1 MLLAPAIVVFV
12 GLAGKHP
19 EKIEHQMQPVLAH
32 AHVAKRAI
40 AARDLATLARHTDAS
55 RDLVREM
62 HVDGV
67 IGGALIES
75 GGSLTL
81 RVVIYDGEGNLK
93 SLGETPLGARTMS
106 KDELEVLG
114 DNLGEELG
122 GITHKATEPTIEPRV
137 ALPKTAPKPSA
148 APAPAPGLAEIN
160 FDTDE
165 AKPAPAPA
173 PAEQHRDDQHEA
185 ESSDA
190 VSLADVASLNDSSD
204 SVSATTVAAA
214 APASDAGL
222 HLHADAGFGVASR
235 SFSGPSGVMGYS
247 SSAVGTVHAEAGL
260 SPMAHLALSAM
271 AEEALDM
278 TSSVGRSMASTSMSR
293 WEITAAYSLPIG
305 RLAIAPTVGLG
316 QRNFS
321 IDSSSSD
328 RSPDTS
334 YGYMLLGATA
344 SLPIGERIT
353 ARALAAF
360 EPVTGGDDPT
370 AMAFGAATRW
380 ALDAGAG
387 LDVTLF
393 SHVTA
398 RAAVDY
404 QRFSWAW
411 NAAGGRG
418 AGGAVDSYPTGTLSV
433 GAEY

>member
-1 MLLAPAIVVFV
+1 MLLAPAVIVFV

-19 EKIEHQMQPVLAH
+19 EKIEHQMKPVLAH
-32 AHVAKRAI
+32 AHIAKRAI
-40 AARDLATLARHTDAS
+40 AARDLATIARHTDSSA
-55 RDLVREM
+55 DVVRAL

-67 IGGALIES
+67 VGGALIES
-75 GGSLTL
+75 GGVITL
-81 RVVIYDGEGNLK
+81 RVVIYDGDGNLK
-93 SLGETPLGARTMS
+93 SLGETPLSGIAMS

-114 DNLGEELG
+114 DNLGEELAG
-122 GITHKATEPTIEPRV
+122 FKHKVAPVAEPAIE
-137 ALPKTAPKPSA
+137 LPKTAPKPEAAEISFDADDAKSEKSEPA
-148 APAPAPGLAEIN
+148 APS
-160 FDTDE
+160 
-165 AKPAPAPA
+165 
-173 PAEQHRDDQHEA
+173 AEQHRDDHHEA

-190 VSLADVASLNDSSD
+190 VSLADVSSLNDG
-204 SVSATTVAAA
+204 SVTESATPVAS
-214 APASDAGL
+214 ASDASL
-222 HLHADAGFGVASR
+222 HLHATAGFGVTSR
-235 SFSGPSGVMGYS
+235 SFSGPSGVMGYTS
-247 SSAVGTVHAEAGL
+247 SPVGTVHAEAGL
-260 SPMAHLALSAM
+260 SPVAHLALSAM
-271 AEEALDM
+271 AEEAVDM
-278 TSSVGRSMASTSMSR
+278 TTSVNKAMASTSMSR
-293 WEITAAYSLPIG
+293 WEITAAYSFSAG

-321 IDSSSSD
+321 IASSSSD

-334 YGYMLLGATA
+334 YGYVVLGAGA
-344 SLPIGERIT
+344 SLPIGEHVT

-387 LDVTLF
+387 LDVKLF

-418 AGGAVDSYPTGTLSV
+418 AGGAVDSYPTGTLSL